1 MAPDGESSGKSKS
14 RAGRRGEASIDE
26 RVGQAERLDANE
38 LETIPT
44 MVPREG
50 DGYRLPVSGSVG
62 QALGRIGEFGRALT
76 DDDLRRINTR
86 KGLIQLLENKAVDI
100 EEVRKIL
107 LYEQELRQLQ
117 VELVRLQRWVQS
129 NGERIA
135 ILVEGRD
142 AAGKGGTIRRFT
154 EHLNPRA
161 MRVVALPK
169 PSDEERGQWYFQRY
183 IRQLPNKGEIVFF
196 DSSWYNRAV
205 VEPVMGFC
213 SKKEHQRFLQQVP
226 EFEHMLYEDGVTII
240 KFWFSISKEEQA
252 KRFEARRQNPLKQ
265 WKLSPVDEKAQELWD
280 SYTRYKEEM
289 FSKTHTTYSPWIIVK
304 ANDKQA
310 ARLESLRYVLN
321 LLPYKGKEEAQTR
334 LTPDPNVIT
343 RFHRKMVELDL

>member
-1 MAPDGESSGKSKS
+1 
-14 RAGRRGEASIDE
+14 
-26 RVGQAERLDANE
+26 
-38 LETIPT
+38 
-44 MVPREG
+44 
-50 DGYRLPVSGSVG
+50 
-62 QALGRIGEFGRALT
+62 
-76 DDDLRRINTR
+76 
-86 KGLIQLLENKAVDI
+86 
-100 EEVRKIL
+100 L

-196 DSSWYNRAV
+196 DRSWYNRAV

-213 SKKEHQRFLQQVP
+213 NKKEHQRFLQQVP

-289 FSKTHTTYSPWIIVK
+289 FSKTHATFSPWIIVK

-310 ARLESLRYVLN
+310 ARLESLRHVLN
-321 LLPYKGKEEAQTR
+321 ALPYKGKDEATIR
-334 LTPDPNVIT
+334 LTPDPNVIA